1 MKTMQACDPRDDVS
15 IQSKEPTNSNED
27 DQWEDVTDVYE
38 IIWNDG
44 AFSHSQS
51 KNSNKYEKERRS
63 FTSPY

>member
-38 IIWNDG
+38 II
-44 AFSHSQS
+44 
-51 KNSNKYEKERRS
+51 
-63 FTSPY
+63 